1 MNSIGDTLSEAY
13 VPMDHGIQSASQY
26 ILVSIGSV
34 CLERA
39 RSGMRSYYSSGSF
52 VQTKQAPEFGGSNTD
67 IGSTIVELLE
77 VAESDFTRLSRKTA
91 FGDCITGFCGW

>member
-1 MNSIGDTLSEAY
+1 MNSIKDTLSEAY
-13 VPMDHGIQSASQY
+13 VPMDQCHHGIQSDCRY

-77 VAESDFTRLSRKTA
+77 VAESDFTRLSRKA
-91 FGDCITGFCGW
+91 ACGGIS